1 MKADHGLSIR
11 RGCKVMGL
19 RPSVYYYVPKE
30 SEDGLVL
37 AQLQAYR
44 EENDRW
50 GFDKLY
56 DLLCVDGFTWSRNY
70 VFRVYQENGLQ
81 LKTRRKKRLP
91 SRAPVPIVRPI
102 MPNVTWSMDF
112 MHDRLEYGQTFR
124 SFNVID
130 DFNREALSITIDTS
144 IGSERVIREL
154 EQVIAWRGK
163 PQRLRV
169 DNGPE
174 FIAHKMQQWC
184 KEQDIELLFIEPGKP
199 TQNSLAERFNR
210 TYREEVLSSHLFFS
224 LDQARKLT
232 QRWMYQYNT
241 RRPHQGLERLTPRAF
256 MERYAKGREQ
266 RPMSLPDFDI
276 KDNPIIKLAA

>member
-1 MKADHGLSIR
+1 MNADHGLSIR

-19 RPSVYYYVPKE
+19 RPSVYYYVAKE

-91 SRAPVPIVRPI
+91 SRKPVPIVRPI

-154 EQVIAWRGK
+154 EQVVAWRGK
-163 PQRLRV
+163 PRRLRV

-174 FIAHKMQQWC
+174 FIAHTMKQWC
-184 KEQDIELLFIEPGKP
+184 EKQGIELKFIQPGKP

-224 LDQARKLT
+224 LNQARQLT

-241 RRPHQGLERLTPRAF
+241 RRPHQGLERLSPRAF
-256 MERYAKGREQ
+256 MERYAKHNEQ